1 MTDTSAPS
9 ATGEP
14 TDVLVNFVLDKS
26 GSMDP
31 LAASTI
37 EGFNAFLDEQRAG
50 AGKALLS
57 LTLFDTGFDVRY
69 VAADLRE
76 VPPLGA
82 RGNRYQ
88 PAGGTAL
95 LDAVATTIKG
105 TDAWL
110 AGHHAEFSGD
120 VICVIQTD
128 GEENSSTTTNLDE
141 VNALI
146 SAKTAE
152 GWEFVFLG
160 TGTAAWTEGQKFSA
174 IPQDA
179 RFAADADPLSNRA
192 AYASVSRGMTSKRA
206 HGGRYADSLRAEG
219 LPEEATE
226 PRP

>member
-1 MTDTSAPS
+1 MTDTSATT
-9 ATGEP
+9 TGEP

-69 VAADLRE
+69 VAVDLRE
-76 VPPLGA
+76 VPALGT

-110 AGHHAEFSGD
+110 AGHRAEFSGD
-120 VICVIQTD
+120 VICVVQTD
-128 GEENSSTTTNLDE
+128 GEENSSTTTTLDE

-146 SAKTAE
+146 TAKTAE

-192 AYASVSRGMTSKRA
+192 AYTSVSRGMTSKRA

-219 LPEEATE
+219 LPEGATE
-226 PRP
+226 QRP